1 MDNRCIAIKGS
12 RRRCHQ
18 SGHPVPGDTHLILCS
33 IHRTAYYRH
42 VTEIGERHQHGRCF
56 HYTTAGQHIPRMP
69 LWCREQAVD
78 GEHYCEHHIRIQR
91 ADDLVNPNRVERV
104 DRFGEPDARWAQ
116 RLEMTLNEAMNDFFR
131 DDPRREQAMF
141 GHFWGMGMDPG
152 VAMLRGRP
160 GLWMP
165 PPRAG
170 FPEPAA
176 LMRPIPRLEAIA
188 RDNQNVHTTEV
199 STQTNSNIAKLL
211 AVPIPPEQNSRDILF
226 TEWNLLP
233 NIVREEKIRVALDVD
248 RFFNMRHCRT
258 APPQEPDDLYR
269 KMMRGLVAYIGGLH
283 DNEVRKSLWR
293 RTFEECQESV
303 DMCVDGHISRLANVL
318 VGFDSQ
324 YLSPVSRGEL
334 IQTRIAA
341 IGAMEV
347 QPEERTRLAHTFFDE
362 IGLPAPERTAWIEAL
377 VE

>member
-1 MDNRCIAIKGS
+1 
-12 RRRCHQ
+12 
-18 SGHPVPGDTHLILCS
+18 
-33 IHRTAYYRH
+33 
-42 VTEIGERHQHGRCF
+42 
-56 HYTTAGQHIPRMP
+56 MP
-69 LWCREQAVD
+69 LWCRDRAVD
-78 GEHYCEHHIRIQR
+78 GEHYCEHHTRIQR
-91 ADDLVNPNRVERV
+91 ADDLANPNRVERV